1 MKARR
6 GVMPSSKKILA
17 KRGASR
23 ALIAGVVAII
33 IIIIAVALAT
43 MREEAPAPE
52 ETPTQTTPP
61 AATTPPAQTPTP
73 TETETA
79 PPKPTLTG
87 NIEEDIV
94 AIGKFLSANGVT
106 EAKFTVAGAGD
117 PNSVLRTLAVVEA
130 AERLNKILQANNV
143 NFRIT
148 IEDNFRRGGGDQ
160 LAEDFAAAFAS
171 ANNPDIM
178 ANSFKHIARFAEE
191 GYLLDITDFLS
202 AYKEFTADF
211 YTSLLNAVK
220 YKGRYYG
227 VPQDTE
233 ARPLYWRTDVI
244 ACLKQA
250 RQVDVLNAKGMEL
263 TKAVEE
269 GLVTWKDVYN
279 YAKLAV
285 ESGCTEW
292 GVLHRK
298 GSAHPDLIQ
307 FIFAFGGTLE
317 DPNTGKLVVDVPAVY
332 KWLYVEWKMAR
343 DGLLPP
349 DMMAWDWGKQI
360 HPSVVSG
367 KTLSWI
373 GGTWHWTEWQTKPY
387 FTDPNTGENRPL
399 TAEEVKQLFY
409 YTLFPAG
416 EEGLSPVTLSQPF
429 VWVIA
434 SNAGKENPKYDEF
447 KDVYHML
454 AFLLVV
460 KASDPDLNA
469 IHSIISAHLPVRKA
483 SAELINDPQWVN
495 KLANLELEL
504 SDRVKEGIR
513 EIVKATVNE
522 INVAFLGDASYMLEY
537 TTLTPIHPL
546 YPRLADIYRDAVDK
560 VLRGEMTP
568 EEAIDFIKSKVNA
581 DPELRDATEIRGDIP
596 SGWSFP

>member
-1 MKARR
+1 MKGRR
-6 GVMPSSKKILA
+6 LAMPFSGKALD

-23 ALIAGVVAII
+23 ALLAGVVVV
-33 IIIIAVALAT
+33 IIIIAAAAIIAT
-43 MREEAPAPE
+43 RGPAPE
-52 ETPTQTTPP
+52 ETPTKTTPP
-61 AATTPPAQTPTP
+61 AATPTESPTPTP
-73 TETETA
+73 TKTEA
-79 PPKPTLTG
+79 PPAKPTLTG
-87 NIEEDIV
+87 DVEKDIV
-94 AIGKFLSANGVT
+94 AIGRYLSANGVK
-106 EAKFTVAGAGD
+106 EAKFSVAGAGD

-130 AERLNKILQANNV
+130 AERLNKILAANNV
-143 NFRIT
+143 DFRIT

-160 LAEDFAAAFAS
+160 LAEDFATAFAS
-171 ANNPDIM
+171 ATNPDIM

-191 GYLLDITDFLS
+191 GYLLDITDFVN
-202 AYKEFTADF
+202 AYGDFISDF
-211 YTSLLNAVK
+211 YTSLLDAVK
-220 YKGRYYG
+220 YKGRFYG
-227 VPQDTE
+227 IPQDTE

-244 ACLKQA
+244 ECLKKA
-250 RQVDVLNAKGMEL
+250 GKGDILNVRGMEL
-263 TKAVEE
+263 KDAVEK
-269 GLVTWKDVYN
+269 GLVTWKSVYG
-279 YAKLAV
+279 YAKASV
-285 ESGCTEW
+285 DSKCTEW

-307 FIFAFGGTLE
+307 FIFAFGGVLE

-343 DGLLPP
+343 DGLIPS
-349 DMMAWDWGKQI
+349 DMMAWDWSKQI

-367 KTLSWI
+367 KTLVWI

-387 FTDPNTGENRPL
+387 FTDPNTGETRPL
-399 TAEEVKQLFY
+399 TAEEVQKLFY

-416 EEGLSPVTLSQPF
+416 EEGLKPVTLSQPF
-429 VWVIA
+429 VWMIA
-434 SNAGKENPKYDEF
+434 SNAGKDNPKYDEL

-483 SAELINDPQWVN
+483 SAALINDPAWVR
-495 KLANLELEL
+495 KLANLEVEL

-513 EIVKATVNE
+513 EIVKATVND
-522 INVAFLGDASYMLEY
+522 INVRFLGDASYMLEY
-537 TTLTPIHPL
+537 TKLTPIHPL

-581 DPELRDATEIRGDIP
+581 DPELKAATEIRGEIP
-596 SGWSFP
+596 AGWSFP

>member
-1 MKARR
+1 MKKRR
-6 GVMPSSKKILA
+6 GIMKFSGNTLYR
-17 KRGASR
+17 RGASR
-23 ALIAGVVAII
+23 ALIAGIAVV
-33 IIIIAVALAT
+33 IIIIAAAAIIA
-43 MREEAPAPE
+43 MREQAPE
-52 ETPTQTTPP
+52 ETPTKTTPP
-61 AATTPPAQTPTP
+61 AATTPTETPTQTP
-73 TETETA
+73 TETTPA
-79 PPKPTLTG
+79 KPTLTG
-87 NIEEDIV
+87 DIEKDIV
-94 AIGKFLSANGVT
+94 AIGKYLSANGVK

-130 AERLNKILQANNV
+130 AERLNKILAENNV
-143 NFRIT
+143 DFKIT

-160 LAEDFAAAFAS
+160 LAEDFATAFAS
-171 ANNPDIM
+171 ATNPDIM
-178 ANSFKHIARFAEE
+178 ANSYKHIARFAEE
-191 GYLLDITDFLS
+191 GYLLDITDFVN
-202 AYKEFTADF
+202 AYSGFISDF
-211 YTSLLNAVK
+211 YTSLLDAVK
-220 YKGRYYG
+220 YKGRFYG
-227 VPQDTE
+227 IPQDTE

-244 ACLKQA
+244 ACLRDAGKG
-250 RQVDVLNAKGMEL
+250 DILNVRGMEL
-263 TKAVEE
+263 KEAVEK
-269 GLVTWKDVYN
+269 GLVTWKTVYN
-279 YAKLAV
+279 YAKASV
-285 ESGCTEW
+285 DTGCTEW

-307 FIFAFGGTLE
+307 FIFAFGGVLE

-343 DGLLPP
+343 DGIIPE

-367 KTLSWI
+367 NTLVWI

-387 FTDPNTGENRPL
+387 FKDPNTGETRPL
-399 TAEEVKQLFY
+399 TAEEVQKLFY

-434 SNAGKENPKYDEF
+434 SNAGKDNPKYDEL

-483 SAELINDPQWVN
+483 SADLINDPGWVR
-495 KLANLELEL
+495 KLANLEIEL

-513 EIVKATVNE
+513 DIVKATVND
-522 INVAFLGDASYMLEY
+522 INVRFLGDASYMLEY
-537 TTLTPIHPL
+537 TKLTPIHPL

-581 DPELRDATEIRGDIP
+581 DPELRDATEIRGEIP